1 MLMVASMIRSATAYN
16 MVFTLGLRHTFVGRQ
31 RALALVQFLV
41 IQTPP
46 LR

>member
-1 MLMVASMIRSATAYN
+1 MVASLNRDATADN

-31 RALALVQFLV
+31 RALALVQFFA